1 MALAPEASILGGL
14 AVAGVVIGIHQVA
27 KPSQSDIQA
36 LPAGTPDIDRANK
49 TATWFSILAVSG
61 IALLA
66 KDSGI
71 FIIGSAATVGVKL
84 WTDHSLFTESV
95 MGRYLSPSEAA
106 SAGTQDT
113 GPAPAETEPY
123 TMFADSGFQASR

>member
-14 AVAGVVIGIHQVA
+14 AVGGVVIGIHQVA
-27 KPSQSDIQA
+27 KPSQADIQA
-36 LPAGTPDIDRANK
+36 LPAGTPDIDRANR
-49 TATWFSILAVSG
+49 TATWLSILTVSG

-66 KDSGI
+66 RDPGI
-71 FIIGSAATVGVKL
+71 FIVGGAVTVGMKL
-84 WTDHSLFTESV
+84 WSDHSNFTESV

-106 SAGTQDT
+106 SAGTQAT

-123 TMFADSGFQASR
+123 QMFADSGFQS